1 MAPEMSG
8 EFVISSVLS
17 RFNKN
22 LKWLTSIAA
31 LGRTNVIALRW
42 MSVTVLEWTNDT
54 AQCYLESKGKYNLEG
69 MRACWPKRPEEKR
82 GPQPN
87 FGSSFYMFFLLPLGL
102 PYVNWASQSAV
113 CSTWGPHSIPQTFL
127 CSIFTDLTLPCL
139 LATAIPDSFF
149 IF

>member
-1 MAPEMSG
+1 MSG
-8 EFVISSVLS
+8 EFAVSSVLS

-42 MSVTVLEWTNDT
+42 MSVTVFERTNVT
-54 AQCYLESKGKYNLEG
+54 AQCYLESKGKYILEG

-87 FGSSFYMFFLLPLGL
+87 FDSSFYMFFLLPLGL
-102 PYVNWASQSAV
+102 PYVNWASQECCLFYPRPSLW
-113 CSTWGPHSIPQTFL
+113 SLDLPL
-127 CSIFTDLTLPCL
+127 SIFMGFSLPFL
-139 LATAIPDSFF
+139 LSTTILDSLFLF
-149 IF
+149 